1 MLDQINTSQYNDMS
15 IKSIDDMPSEDQER
29 AREHM
34 NPLLL
39 DFTHVP
45 AKKIHDALTKAL
57 KDSERKQAGCGA
69 TEFTVDGF
77 ALYDRIKGICDTLV

>member
-1 MLDQINTSQYNDMS
+1 MS
-15 IKSIDDMPSEDQER
+15 YQSIDDMPPEDQER
-29 AREHM
+29 AREQMKSM
-34 NPLLL
+34 NPMLL

-77 ALYDRIKGICDTLV
+77 ALYDRIKGIRDTLV